1 MRCIKMRLMTIADNR
16 FCCVKYP
23 GMKGTGNI
31 MNKYL
36 IYLFKFVYEL
46 GVFAAV
52 YFLLKYFAESV
63 D

>member
-1 MRCIKMRLMTIADNR
+1 MSKKLRNGIICLLKVL
-16 FCCVKYP
+16 
-23 GMKGTGNI
+23 
-31 MNKYL
+31 
-36 IYLFKFVYEL
+36 YEL

>member
-1 MRCIKMRLMTIADNR
+1 MMDKKWR
-16 FCCVKYP
+16 
-23 GMKGTGNI
+23 KG
-31 MNKYL
+31 L
-36 IYLFKFVYEL
+36 VYLFKLLYEL

>member
-1 MRCIKMRLMTIADNR
+1 M
-16 FCCVKYP
+16 VK
-23 GMKGTGNI
+23 
-31 MNKYL
+31 KYL
-36 IYLFKFVYEL
+36 IYLFKILYEL

>member
-1 MRCIKMRLMTIADNR
+1 MDKKLYKAFIC
-16 FCCVKYP
+16 
-23 GMKGTGNI
+23 
-31 MNKYL
+31 
-36 IYLFKFVYEL
+36 LFKVLYEL